1 MTNTF
6 QTDPKERFAF
16 GKNWRSFLSVLN
28 DSRIE
33 QAQAS
38 LLNMLEFSDFKGMS
52 FLDLGCGS
60 GLFSLAARNL
70 GADVTSFD
78 YDSDAVSCARHL
90 RQRFYPE
97 GIGWH
102 ISQGSVLDRHF
113 MNELPLFD
121 VVYSWGVL
129 HHTGDMWRAIES
141 ACSKVKPHGKLF
153 LSIYNRLPDRAHKRI
168 CKMKRSYVNAWPIQ
182 KRIILACHGS
192 RLLAA
197 EMGSSVL
204 QGKHPFATIN
214 AYNGDSRGMSF
225 WHDIVDWIGGY
236 PYEAARPEEIFDY
249 CLKQGFQLMRLTTN
263 PGHGCNQFI
272 FQRNPVG

>member
-1 MTNTF
+1 MATKHHRS
-6 QTDPKERFAF
+6 QEARFAF
-16 GKNWRSFLSVLN
+16 GRNWKSFLSVLS

-33 QAQAS
+33 QAEAS
-38 LLNMLEFSDFKGMS
+38 LLGMLEVDDLRGIR
-52 FLDLGCGS
+52 FLDIGCGS

-70 GADVTSFD
+70 GANVTSFD
-78 YDSDAVSCARHL
+78 YDADAVSCTKHL
-90 RQRFYPE
+90 RDRFYPE
-97 GIGWH
+97 R
-102 ISQGSVLDRHF
+102 ISWQITQGSVLDQSF
-113 MNELPLFD
+113 MEQLPLYD
-121 VVYSWGVL
+121 IVYSWGVL
-129 HHTGDMWRAIES
+129 HHTGDMWTAIES

-168 CKMKRSYVNAWPIQ
+168 CKMKRSYVNARPIQ